1 MKKILDWLLP
11 FIFILVFIYGR
22 IVCYG
27 PMNDSV
33 AVQDSESYFAAAE
46 KAAFTLDFFQQSR
59 SITYPLLIL
68 ISNPTERRPLSAIR
82 Q

>member
-11 FIFILVFIYGR
+11 FFLILLFIYGR

-33 AVQDSESYFAAAE
+33 AVQDTESYFM
-46 KAAFTLDFFQQSR
+46 
-59 SITYPLLIL
+59 
-68 ISNPTERRPLSAIR
+68 
-82 Q
+82 